1 MKVQGQGDSM
11 SEHRPSFHLTN
22 QMVSLVSEISE
33 LTGRIGSLYI
43 EKASSGVLSESRVRS
58 VHTSL
63 GVEGSRLSMGQAGLA
78 LKESRISADP
88 SEILEVRNAFRAGEI
103 MLRHDPLSEESP
115 SWRTPS

>member
-1 MKVQGQGDSM
+1 MKVPGQGDSM

-58 VHTSL
+58 VHASL
-63 GVEGSRLSMGQAGLA
+63 AVEGSRLSLEQAGLA
-78 LKESRISADP
+78 LK
-88 SEILEVRNAFRAGEI
+88 GEPH
-103 MLRHDPLSEESP
+103 MRCSF
-115 SWRTPS
+115 

>member
-1 MKVQGQGDSM
+1 MKVPGQGDSM

-58 VHTSL
+58 VHASL
-63 GVEGSRLSMGQAGLA
+63 AVEGSRLSLEPAGLA
-78 LKESRISADP
+78 LK
-88 SEILEVRNAFRAGEI
+88 GEPH
-103 MLRHDPLSEESP
+103 MR
-115 SWRTPS
+115 